1 MIKVFQHDRVKT
13 KRTTMSMMTEFTIC
27 VALVFIAALV
37 YYGVSGGDDAGKYI
51 LRMFLNLLVSM
62 GTVYAIE
69 TANLAIRYH
78 KTLKVKEIFLNP
90 ITKEFFFA
98 TPLILVLLFP
108 VYTPIYVIFVSA
120 LIASLVA
127 KVIFGG
133 FGSNIFNPA
142 LAGRIFAGICFSGQ
156 ISNASVVQAGT
167 NLTIS
172 TGATLTTIN
181 QASGFV
187 NETLDISLKS
197 LFLGTYHGAIGET
210 FAGLIILIGI
220 YLSVRKII
228 DWKMSLTYVVAF
240 FIISLFMGVT
250 ADKGLGS
257 FEFALR
263 QCLYGAVLFGAVF
276 CITDPVTSPVMSS
289 GRIYAAF
296 LGAFVCACIRYLG
309 SAPEG
314 VGYSIL
320 LVNLC
325 TPAIDRILS
334 NKSNHRIGT
343 QYIVMA
349 GLTVMCIGLGCGIGA
364 YLSGKMSFLNSVET
378 ILPFINGVFA
388 LSLIH
393 I

>member
-13 KRTTMSMMTEFTIC
+13 KRTTMSMMIEFTIC

-228 DWKMSLTYVVAF
+228 DWKMSLTYVLAF

-388 LSLIH
+388 R
-393 I
+393 

>member
-13 KRTTMSMMTEFTIC
+13 KRTTMSMIIEFTIC

-388 LSLIH
+388 R
-393 I
+393 

>member
-13 KRTTMSMMTEFTIC
+13 KRTTMSMMIEFTIC

-240 FIISLFMGVT
+240 FIISLFMGVP

-388 LSLIH
+388 R
-393 I
+393 

>member
-156 ISNASVVQAGT
+156 ISNASVVQVGT

-388 LSLIH
+388 R
-393 I
+393 

>member
-13 KRTTMSMMTEFTIC
+13 KRTTMSMMIEFTIC

-51 LRMFLNLLVSM
+51 LRIFLNLLVSM

-388 LSLIH
+388 R
-393 I
+393 

>member
-13 KRTTMSMMTEFTIC
+13 KRTTMSMMIEFTIC

-378 ILPFINGVFA
+378 IIPFINGVFA
-388 LSLIH
+388 R
-393 I
+393 

>member
-1 MIKVFQHDRVKT
+1 MIKVFQHERVKT
-13 KRTTMSMMTEFTIC
+13 KRTTMSMMIEFTIC

-364 YLSGKMSFLNSVET
+364 YLSGKMSF
-378 ILPFINGVFA
+378 
-388 LSLIH
+388 
-393 I
+393 

>member
-27 VALVFIAALV
+27 VALIFIAALV

-388 LSLIH
+388 R
-393 I
+393 

>member
-13 KRTTMSMMTEFTIC
+13 KRTTMSMMIEFTIC
-27 VALVFIAALV
+27 VALVFIAAFV
-37 YYGVSGGDDAGKYI
+37 YYGVSGGGDAGKYI

-62 GTVYAIE
+62 GTIYAIE

-78 KTLKVKEIFLNP
+78 KTLKVKEIFLNS

-349 GLTVMCIGLGCGIGA
+349 GLTVMCIGLGCGISA

-388 LSLIH
+388 R
-393 I
+393 

>member
-13 KRTTMSMMTEFTIC
+13 KRTTMSMMIEFTIC

-37 YYGVSGGDDAGKYI
+37 YYGVSGGGDAGKYI

-62 GTVYAIE
+62 GTIYAIE

-78 KTLKVKEIFLNP
+78 KTLKVKEIFLNS

-349 GLTVMCIGLGCGIGA
+349 GLTVMCIGLGCGISA

-388 LSLIH
+388 R
-393 I
+393 

>member
-13 KRTTMSMMTEFTIC
+13 KRTTMSMMIEFTIC

-37 YYGVSGGDDAGKYI
+37 YYGVSSGDDAGKYI

-69 TANLAIRYH
+69 TANLAVRYH

-388 LSLIH
+388 R
-393 I
+393 

>member
-13 KRTTMSMMTEFTIC
+13 KRTTMSMMIEFTIC

-228 DWKMSLTYVVAF
+228 DWKMSLTYVAAF
-240 FIISLFMGVT
+240 FMISLFMGVT

-334 NKSNHRIGT
+334 NKSNYRIGT

-388 LSLIH
+388 R
-393 I
+393 

>member
-13 KRTTMSMMTEFTIC
+13 KRTTMSMMIEFTIC

-62 GTVYAIE
+62 GIVYAIE

-349 GLTVMCIGLGCGIGA
+349 GLTIMCIGLGCGIGA

-388 LSLIH
+388 R
-393 I
+393 

>member
-1 MIKVFQHDRVKT
+1 MIKVFQHERVKT
-13 KRTTMSMMTEFTIC
+13 KRTTMSMMIEFTIC

-388 LSLIH
+388 R
-393 I
+393 

>member
-37 YYGVSGGDDAGKYI
+37 YYGVFGGDDAGKYI

-228 DWKMSLTYVVAF
+228 DWKMSLTYVAAF
-240 FIISLFMGVT
+240 FMISLFMGVT

-388 LSLIH
+388 R
-393 I
+393 

>member
-13 KRTTMSMMTEFTIC
+13 KRSTMSMMTEFTIC

-228 DWKMSLTYVVAF
+228 DWKMSLTYVAAF
-240 FIISLFMGVT
+240 FMISLFMGVT

-343 QYIVMA
+343 QYIVMV

-388 LSLIH
+388 R
-393 I
+393 

>member
-13 KRTTMSMMTEFTIC
+13 KRTTMSMMIEFTIC

-220 YLSVRKII
+220 YISVRKII
-228 DWKMSLTYVVAF
+228 DWKMSLTYVAAF

-388 LSLIH
+388 R
-393 I
+393 

>member
-13 KRTTMSMMTEFTIC
+13 KRTTMSMMIEFTIC

-343 QYIVMA
+343 KYIVMA

-388 LSLIH
+388 R
-393 I
+393 

>member
-13 KRTTMSMMTEFTIC
+13 KRTTMSMMIEFTIC

-349 GLTVMCIGLGCGIGA
+349 GLTVMCICLGCGIGA

-388 LSLIH
+388 R
-393 I
+393 

>member
-13 KRTTMSMMTEFTIC
+13 KRTTMSMMIEFTIC

-120 LIASLVA
+120 LIASLGA

-388 LSLIH
+388 R
-393 I
+393 

>member
-13 KRTTMSMMTEFTIC
+13 KRTTMSMMIEFTIC
-27 VALVFIAALV
+27 VALVFIVALV

-90 ITKEFFFA
+90 ITKDFFFA

-388 LSLIH
+388 R
-393 I
+393 

>member
-364 YLSGKMSFLNSVET
+364 YLSGKMSFLNSVEA

-388 LSLIH
+388 R
-393 I
+393 

>member
-13 KRTTMSMMTEFTIC
+13 KRTTMSMMIEFTIC

-69 TANLAIRYH
+69 TANLAVRYH

-228 DWKMSLTYVVAF
+228 DWKMSLTYVAAF
-240 FIISLFMGVT
+240 FMISLFMGVT

-388 LSLIH
+388 R
-393 I
+393 

>member
-13 KRTTMSMMTEFTIC
+13 KRTTMSMMIEFTIC

-69 TANLAIRYH
+69 TANLAVRYH

-296 LGAFVCACIRYLG
+296 LGVFVCACIRYLG

-378 ILPFINGVFA
+378 ILPFINGVFER
-388 LSLIH
+388 
-393 I
+393 

>member
-13 KRTTMSMMTEFTIC
+13 KRTTMSMMIEFTIC

-69 TANLAIRYH
+69 TANLAVRYH

-349 GLTVMCIGLGCGIGA
+349 GLTVICIGLGCGIGA

-388 LSLIH
+388 R
-393 I
+393 

>member
-13 KRTTMSMMTEFTIC
+13 KRTTMSMMIEFTIC

-108 VYTPIYVIFVSA
+108 VYTPIYVIIVSA
-120 LIASLVA
+120 LFASLVA

-388 LSLIH
+388 R
-393 I
+393 

>member
-13 KRTTMSMMTEFTIC
+13 KRTTMSMMIEFTIC

-210 FAGLIILIGI
+210 FAGLIIIIGI

-388 LSLIH
+388 R
-393 I
+393 

>member
-13 KRTTMSMMTEFTIC
+13 KRTTMSMMIEFTIC

-69 TANLAIRYH
+69 TANLAVRYH

-388 LSLIH
+388 R
-393 I
+393 

>member
-13 KRTTMSMMTEFTIC
+13 KRTTMSMMIEFTIC

-250 ADKGLGS
+250 SDKGLGS

-388 LSLIH
+388 R
-393 I
+393 

>member
-13 KRTTMSMMTEFTIC
+13 KRTTMSMMIEFTIC

-388 LSLIH
+388 RWKN
-393 I
+393 

>member
-13 KRTTMSMMTEFTIC
+13 KRTTMSMMIEFTVC

-388 LSLIH
+388 R
-393 I
+393 

>member
-13 KRTTMSMMTEFTIC
+13 KRTTMSMMIEFTIC

-325 TPAIDRILS
+325 TPAIDNRILS

-388 LSLIH
+388 R
-393 I
+393 

>member
-13 KRTTMSMMTEFTIC
+13 KRTTISMMIEFTIC

-69 TANLAIRYH
+69 TANLAVRYH

-98 TPLILVLLFP
+98 TPLILVLLYP

-349 GLTVMCIGLGCGIGA
+349 GLTVICIGLGCGIGA

-388 LSLIH
+388 R
-393 I
+393 

>member
-13 KRTTMSMMTEFTIC
+13 KRTTMSMMIEFTIC

-240 FIISLFMGVT
+240 FIISLFMGAT

-388 LSLIH
+388 R
-393 I
+393 

>member
-13 KRTTMSMMTEFTIC
+13 KRTTMSMMIEFTIC

-69 TANLAIRYH
+69 TANLAICYH

-388 LSLIH
+388 R
-393 I
+393 

>member
-120 LIASLVA
+120 LIASLVT

-388 LSLIH
+388 R
-393 I
+393 

>member
-37 YYGVSGGDDAGKYI
+37 YYGVSGGDDSGKYI

-228 DWKMSLTYVVAF
+228 DWKMSLTYVAAF
-240 FIISLFMGVT
+240 FMISLFMGVT

-349 GLTVMCIGLGCGIGA
+349 GLTVMCIGLGCGVGA

-388 LSLIH
+388 R
-393 I
+393 

>member
-13 KRTTMSMMTEFTIC
+13 KRTTMSMMIEFTIC

-156 ISNASVVQAGT
+156 ISNSSVVQAGT

-378 ILPFINGVFA
+378 ILPFINGVFER
-388 LSLIH
+388 
-393 I
+393 

>member
-13 KRTTMSMMTEFTIC
+13 KRTTMSMMIEFTIC

-133 FGSNIFNPA
+133 FGSNIFNLA

-343 QYIVMA
+343 QYIAMA

-388 LSLIH
+388 R
-393 I
+393 